1 MGKHRRIP
9 FGYKMVNGEITTDS
23 KEIYIVVKIFKEYI
37 NGNSLAAI
45 ANTVAQNG
53 IPYNKNGTSAWNQN
67 MIKRIIENKKYL
79 GDDIYPQII
88 EKCIFDQA
96 NAEKKSKANNIM
108 LVPDK
113 FNNIHK
119 MIVCAKCGKRLFRNP
134 DETWNC
140 KAPACRAF
148 SYVVTD
154 KMIESAV
161 LNMINTAIANPAII
175 KAEGELSIYS
185 PNGLVIKE
193 KNEINRLLDSP
204 SIDYEKVK
212 AAMIQL
218 AKTKYHCC
226 SYNDAPQ
233 KTMMIKNTLTDHKLL
248 NELDTDLITK
258 IVSKITVSHNADIC
272 LELTNGVKLT
282 NITEK
287 GEQGNE

>member
-1 MGKHRRIP
+1 MGKNRRIP
-9 FGYKMVNGEITTDS
+9 FGYKMENGELIAEP
-23 KEIYIVVKIFKEYI
+23 KESCAVLKIFNEYI
-37 NGNSLAAI
+37 SGNSL
-45 ANTVAQNG
+45 TDVAKMISDEG
-53 IPYNKNGTSAWNQN
+53 ISYYKNEIPLWNKN

-79 GDDIYPQII
+79 GDKTHPQII
-88 EKCIFDQA
+88 EESLFK
-96 NAEKKSKANNIM
+96 KANNEKRINANNVFF
-108 LVPDK
+108 VPERFK
-113 FNNIHK
+113 RIHK

-154 KMIESAV
+154 QMIESAV

-193 KNEINRLLDSP
+193 KNEINRLLDSS

-212 AAMIQL
+212 AAMIHL
-218 AKTKYHCC
+218 AMTKYQCC
-226 SYNDAPQ
+226 SYNDVLQ

-272 LELTNGVKLT
+272 LELINGVKLT